1 MLLGRLGCMQLAD
14 SARTRRYT
22 VVAHRKPVQV
32 TLDIRRSE
40 FIGMLRRVETEDE
53 ARAWID
59 EVRGVHHAAT
69 HVVPAFVLGPDRDV
83 QRSSDDGEPAGT
95 AGMPM
100 MQALTNFRALHS
112 GVEYSDLSDVCAIV
126 VRYFGGVKLGAGGLV
141 RAYSDTVVAAL
152 EQTPLVVRQRML
164 NVALQA
170 PHGEVGRVENDLRS
184 AHFTVLGTDYA
195 GPQATITV
203 GVDDAD
209 DALEQFNARLA
220 SMTAGELVAKP
231 VGTQWQDIAR

>member
-1 MLLGRLGCMQLAD
+1 MLLGRLGCMQHAD

-22 VVAHRKPVQV
+22 VVSHCDPVEV

-40 FIGMLRRVETEDE
+40 FIGMIRRVETEDE

-59 EVRGVHHAAT
+59 QVRGVHHSAT
-69 HVVPAFVLGPDRDV
+69 HVVPAFVLGPDRDI

-100 MQALTNFRALHS
+100 LQALTNYRAVHA
-112 GVEYSDLSDVCAIV
+112 GVEYADLSDVCAIV

-152 EQTPLVVRQRML
+152 EQTPLRVRQRML
-164 NVALQA
+164 HVALDA
-170 PHGEVGRVENDLRS
+170 PHAEVGRVENELRS
-184 AHFTVLGTDYA
+184 ANFTVLGTDYA
-195 GPQATITV
+195 GPRATITV
-203 GVDDAD
+203 GLDDAD

-220 SMTAGELVAKP
+220 SITAGELSAEP
-231 VGTQWQDIAR
+231 VGKQWEDIAA

>member
-1 MLLGRLGCMQLAD
+1 MLLGRLGYMQHAD

-22 VVAHRKPVQV
+22 VVSHRKPVEI

-40 FIGMLRRVETEDE
+40 FIGMIRRVETEDE

-59 EVRGVHHAAT
+59 EIRGRHHSAT

-100 MQALTNFRALHS
+100 LQALTNFRAVHD
-112 GVEYSDLSDVCAIV
+112 GQEYADLSDVCGIV

-152 EQTPLVVRQRML
+152 EQTPLSVRQRML
-164 NVALQA
+164 HVAIEA
-170 PHGEVGRVENDLRS
+170 PHGEAGRVENDLRS
-184 AHFTVLGTDYA
+184 ADFAVLGTDYA

-203 GVDDAD
+203 GIDDAD
-209 DALEQFNARLA
+209 NALEHFNDRLA
-220 SMTAGELVAKP
+220 SMTAGALVAKP
-231 VGTQWQDIAR
+231 ITTQWQDLPR

>member
-1 MLLGRLGCMQLAD
+1 MSHAD
-14 SARTRRYT
+14 SRTRRYT
-22 VVAHRKPVQV
+22 VVAHRNTVEV

-40 FIGMLRRVETEDE
+40 FIGMVRRVESEDE

-69 HVVPAFVLGPDRDV
+69 HVVPAFVLGPDRDI
-83 QRSSDDGEPAGT
+83 QRSSDGGEPAGT

-100 MQALTNFRALHS
+100 LQALTNFRAVHE
-112 GVEYSDLSDVCAIV
+112 GVEHADISDVCAIA
-126 VRYFGGVKLGAGGLV
+126 VRHFGGVKLGAGGLV

-164 NVALQA
+164 LVALQA
-170 PHGEVGRVENDLRS
+170 PHAEVGRVENDLRS
-184 AHFTVLGTDYA
+184 AGFTVLGTDYA

-203 GVDDAD
+203 GLDDAE
-209 DALEQFNARLA
+209 DALENFNARLA
-220 SMTAGELVAKP
+220 SMTAGALVAEA
-231 VGTQWQDIAR
+231 VGTQWQDLSR

>member
-1 MLLGRLGCMQLAD
+1 MHYAD
-14 SARTRRYT
+14 SRTRRYT
-22 VVAHRKPVQV
+22 VVAHHKPIEV

-40 FIGMLRRVETEDE
+40 FIGMVRRVESEDE

-59 EVRGVHHAAT
+59 QVRGVHHAAT
-69 HVVPAFVLGPDRDV
+69 HVVPAFVLGPDRDI

-100 MQALTNFRALHS
+100 LQALTNYRAVHD
-112 GVEYSDLSDVCAIV
+112 GVEYADISDVCAIV

-152 EQTPLVVRQRML
+152 EATPLVVRQRML
-164 NVALQA
+164 LVDLQA
-170 PHGEVGRVENDLRS
+170 PHAEVGRVENELRS
-184 AHFTVLGTDYA
+184 AHFAVLGTDYA

-203 GVDDAD
+203 GLDDD
-209 DALEQFNARLA
+209 DNALEHFNARLA
-220 SMTAGELVAKP
+220 SITAGELVAAP
-231 VGTQWQDIAR
+231 VGTQWQDLT

>member
-1 MLLGRLGCMQLAD
+1 MV
-14 SARTRRYT
+14 S
-22 VVAHRKPVQV
+22 HRNPVEV

-40 FIGMLRRVETEDE
+40 FIGMIRRVETEDE

-59 EVRGVHHAAT
+59 EVRGEHHAAT

-100 MQALTNFRALHS
+100 LQALTNFRALHD
-112 GVEYSDLSDVCAIV
+112 GDEYADLSDVCAIV

-152 EQTPLVVRQRML
+152 EQTPMSIRQRML
-164 NVALQA
+164 HVAVQA
-170 PHGEVGRVENDLRS
+170 PHGEVGRVENELRS
-184 AHFTVLGTDYA
+184 AKYTVLGTDYA
-195 GPQATITV
+195 GPQATMTV
-203 GVDDAD
+203 GVEDQDG
-209 DALEQFNARLA
+209 ALERFNAHLA
-220 SMTAGELVAKP
+220 SITAGELSAEP
-231 VGTQWQDIAR
+231 VGTQWEDLPR

>member
-1 MLLGRLGCMQLAD
+1 MQHAD

-22 VVAHRKPVQV
+22 VVSHRNPVEV

-40 FIGMLRRVETEDE
+40 FIGMIRRVETEDE

-100 MQALTNFRALHS
+100 LQALTNFRALHD
-112 GVEYSDLSDVCAIV
+112 GDEYADLSDVCAIV

-152 EQTPLVVRQRML
+152 EQTPMRIRQRML
-164 NVALQA
+164 HVAVQA
-170 PHGEVGRVENDLRS
+170 PHGEVGRVENELRS
-184 AHFTVLGTDYA
+184 AQYTVLGTEYA
-195 GPQATITV
+195 GPQATMTV
-203 GVDDAD
+203 GVEDEGG
-209 DALEQFNARLA
+209 ALERFNAHLA
-220 SMTAGELVAKP
+220 SITAGQLTAEP
-231 VGTQWQDIAR
+231 VGTQWEDLPR

>member
-1 MLLGRLGCMQLAD
+1 MSYAD
-14 SARTRRYT
+14 SRTRRYT
-22 VVAHRKPVQV
+22 VVAHRNTVEV

-40 FIGMLRRVETEDE
+40 FIGMLRRVESEDE

-59 EVRGVHHAAT
+59 EVRGIHHAAT
-69 HVVPAFVLGPDRDV
+69 HVVPAFVLGPDRDI

-100 MQALTNFRALHS
+100 LQALTNYRAVHD
-112 GVEYSDLSDVCAIV
+112 GVEYADLSDVCAIA

-164 NVALQA
+164 LVALGA
-170 PHGEVGRVENDLRS
+170 PHGDVGRVENELRS
-184 AHFTVLGTDYA
+184 AGFTVLGTDYA
-195 GPQATITV
+195 GPQATLTV
-203 GVDDAD
+203 GLDDAD

-220 SMTAGELVAKP
+220 SMTAGALVAEA
-231 VGTQWQDIAR
+231 VGTQWQDLSR

>member
-1 MLLGRLGCMQLAD
+1 MV
-14 SARTRRYT
+14 S
-22 VVAHRKPVQV
+22 HRNPVEV

-40 FIGMLRRVETEDE
+40 FIGMIRRAETEDE

-69 HVVPAFVLGPDRDV
+69 HVVPAFVLGPDRDI

-100 MQALTNFRALHS
+100 LQALTSFRALHD
-112 GVEYSDLSDVCAIV
+112 GDEYADLSDVCAIV

-152 EQTPLVVRQRML
+152 EQTPMSVRQRML
-164 NVALQA
+164 HVAVQA
-170 PHGEVGRVENDLRS
+170 PHGEVGRVENELR
-184 AHFTVLGTDYA
+184 AAKYTVLGTEYA
-195 GPQATITV
+195 GPQAIMTV
-203 GVDDAD
+203 GVEDEDG
-209 DALEQFNARLA
+209 ALERFNAHLA
-220 SMTAGELVAKP
+220 SITAGALAAEP
-231 VGTQWQDIAR
+231 VGTQWEDLPR

>member
-1 MLLGRLGCMQLAD
+1 MV
-14 SARTRRYT
+14 S
-22 VVAHRKPVQV
+22 HRNPVEV

-40 FIGMLRRVETEDE
+40 FIGMIRRVETEDE

-100 MQALTNFRALHS
+100 LQALTNFRALHE
-112 GVEYSDLSDVCAIV
+112 GDEYADLSDVCAIV

-152 EQTPLVVRQRML
+152 EQTPMRARQRML
-164 NVALQA
+164 HVAVQA
-170 PHGEVGRVENDLRS
+170 PHGEVGRVENELRS
-184 AHFTVLGTDYA
+184 AQYTVLGTEYG
-195 GPQATITV
+195 GPQATMTV
-203 GVDDAD
+203 GVAD
-209 DALEQFNARLA
+209 EDGALERFNAHLA
-220 SMTAGELVAKP
+220 SITAGELTAEA
-231 VGTQWQDIAR
+231 VGTQWEDLPR

>member
-1 MLLGRLGCMQLAD
+1 MSHAD
-14 SARTRRYT
+14 SRTRRYT
-22 VVAHRKPVQV
+22 VVAHRNTVEV

-40 FIGMLRRVETEDE
+40 FIGMVRRVESEDE

-59 EVRGVHHAAT
+59 QVRGVHHAAT
-69 HVVPAFVLGPDRDV
+69 HVVPAFVLGPDRDI

-100 MQALTNFRALHS
+100 LQALTNYRAVHD
-112 GVEYSDLSDVCAIV
+112 GVEHADISDVCAIA

-152 EQTPLVVRQRML
+152 DQTPLVVRQRMVL
-164 NVALQA
+164 VALQA

-184 AHFTVLGTDYA
+184 AGFTVLGTDYA
-195 GPQATITV
+195 GPQATMTV
-203 GVDDAD
+203 GLDDAD
-209 DALEQFNARLA
+209 DALDNFNARLA
-220 SMTAGELVAKP
+220 SMTPGALVAEA
-231 VGTQWQDIAR
+231 VGTQWQDLSR

>member
-1 MLLGRLGCMQLAD
+1 MLLGRLGCMQHAD

-22 VVAHRKPVQV
+22 VVAHRDPVEV

-40 FIGMLRRVETEDE
+40 FIGMIRRVETEDE

-59 EVRGVHHAAT
+59 EVRGVHHSAT

-100 MQALTNFRALHS
+100 LQALTNYRAVHA
-112 GVEYSDLSDVCAIV
+112 GEEYADLSDVCAIA

-141 RAYSDTVVAAL
+141 RAYSDTVVAVL
-152 EQTPLVVRQRML
+152 EQTPLVPRQRML
-164 NVALQA
+164 HVALQA
-170 PHGEVGRVENDLRS
+170 PHGEVGRVENELRS
-184 AHFTVLGTDYA
+184 AHFAVLGTDYA
-195 GPQATITV
+195 GPQATLTV
-203 GVDDAD
+203 GLDDAD
-209 DALEQFNARLA
+209 DVLEQFNARLA
-220 SMTAGELVAKP
+220 SITAGELEATP
-231 VGTQWQDIAR
+231 VGTQWQDIV

>member
-1 MLLGRLGCMQLAD
+1 MSHAD
-14 SARTRRYT
+14 SRTRRYT
-22 VVAHRKPVQV
+22 VVAHRNTVEV

-40 FIGMLRRVETEDE
+40 FIGMVRRVESEVE

-59 EVRGVHHAAT
+59 QVRGVHHAAT
-69 HVVPAFVLGPDRDV
+69 HVVPAFVLGPDRDI

-100 MQALTNFRALHS
+100 LQALTNYRAVHD
-112 GVEYSDLSDVCAIV
+112 GVEHADISDVCAIA

-152 EQTPLVVRQRML
+152 DQTPLVVRQRMVL
-164 NVALQA
+164 VALQA

-184 AHFTVLGTDYA
+184 AGFTVLGTDYA
-195 GPQATITV
+195 GPQATMTV
-203 GVDDAD
+203 GLDDAD
-209 DALEQFNARLA
+209 DALENFNARLA
-220 SMTAGELVAKP
+220 SMTAGALVAEA
-231 VGTQWQDIAR
+231 VGTQWQDLSR

>member
-1 MLLGRLGCMQLAD
+1 MV
-14 SARTRRYT
+14 S
-22 VVAHRKPVQV
+22 HRNPVEV

-40 FIGMLRRVETEDE
+40 FIGMIRRVETEDE

-100 MQALTNFRALHS
+100 LQALTNFRALHD
-112 GVEYSDLSDVCAIV
+112 GDEYADLSDVCAIV

-152 EQTPLVVRQRML
+152 EQTPMRIRQRML
-164 NVALQA
+164 HVAVQA
-170 PHGEVGRVENDLRS
+170 PHGEVGRVENELRS
-184 AHFTVLGTDYA
+184 AQYTVLGTEYA
-195 GPQATITV
+195 GPQATMTV
-203 GVDDAD
+203 GVEDEGG
-209 DALEQFNARLA
+209 ALERFNAHLA
-220 SMTAGELVAKP
+220 SITAGQLTAEP
-231 VGTQWQDIAR
+231 VGTQWEDLPR

>member
-1 MLLGRLGCMQLAD
+1 MQHAD
-14 SARTRRYT
+14 TARTRRYT

-40 FIGMLRRVETEDE
+40 FIGLIRRVESEDE

-83 QRSSDDGEPAGT
+83 QRSSDDGEPGGT

-100 MQALTNFRALHS
+100 MQALTQYRAVHS
-112 GVEYSDLSDVCAIV
+112 GEEYVDLSDICAIV

-152 EQTPLVVRQRML
+152 ERTPLIVRKRML
-164 NVALQA
+164 RVSLHA
-170 PHGEVGRVENDLRS
+170 PHSDAGRVENELRS
-184 AHFTVLGTDYA
+184 ANFTVLGTEYT
-195 GPQATITV
+195 GPEATLTV
-203 GVDDAD
+203 GLDDAD

-220 SMTAGELVAKP
+220 AITAGELVGEA
-231 VGTQWQDIAR
+231 VGTQWQDDAA

>member
-1 MLLGRLGCMQLAD
+1 MLLGRLGCMQHAD

-22 VVAHRKPVQV
+22 VVAHRSPVQV

-59 EVRGVHHAAT
+59 EVRGAHHAAT

-100 MQALTNFRALHS
+100 MQALTNFRAVHS
-112 GVEYSDLSDVCAIV
+112 GVEFADLSDVCAIV

-152 EQTPLVVRQRML
+152 EKSPLVVRQRML

-170 PHGEVGRVENDLRS
+170 PHGEVGRVENELRS

-209 DALEQFNARLA
+209 DALELFNARLA
-220 SMTAGELVAKP
+220 SMTAGELVAQP
-231 VGTQWQDIAR
+231 VGTQWQDISR